1 MVHFSNI
8 IRNHNEMRETI
19 IKIEAMKKK
28 IKAQQLEQNPPEEFA
43 LRNNTS
49 ALGQSEGFEGSQIV
63 DDVIADTGSISVEM
77 LLKTLFR
84 GIESSFLT
92 PRNAKDLWERMRGS
106 VANNT
111 PTLIRAL
118 TNLSRTLQRLSS
130 KSTFS
135 STDIQQIKV
144 SIEQILKELFPDV
157 NQGPNMYDNR
167 QYTNIYNDNRVVN
180 VGNNAGRPPGGNNPP
195 PPGGLGAPPPLGLAA
210 PPGAPPA
217 PVLRL
222 GAPPPAPVIVPVP
235 SAPVPAPVPVPGAPA
250 PGAPAPGAPAANN
263 IPVQPVPD
271 DIEKAIRAMDA
282 MLAEEYDTADEAFV
296 PDSQAEAA
304 EAEDNSEI
312 IKETKIT
319 PQQAN
324 EALTRILVKQI
335 PTTIPTRQMGKI
347 QTLLDRNM
355 NLKKSAKMPADMIQR
370 YRAWATILYLGGVI
384 HGQNFQERIVDNQIK
399 MQSMVERI
407 EKLQDK
413 ELKTNKPLFQNPN
426 LPWMTKFM
434 TDESDKFK
442 TFRANVYSQSLP
454 AFNVSSPAASQ
465 TPPQTPNQ
473 PSTGAAS
480 GADTKVATPVQA
492 GSDNQNEIPT
502 QVQKNLLQVYAE
514 GLKPQQWGL
523 KLIQRFGLPPKA
535 GTPAALAAAAKAAG
549 GPIPRGKSVPNKAE
563 KAALQKYAD
572 SDVQP
577 STNYASKLIADF
589 GLPPRTKSP
598 ATPSPAAASGKGLKH
613 TGLKTVKQIISRTEN
628 LIQAANLG
636 NKSTEV
642 RNELDTLLSV
652 LIDRKEVRPQ
662 FRTNLMKKLF

>member
-1 MVHFSNI
+1 
-8 IRNHNEMRETI
+8 
-19 IKIEAMKKK
+19 
-28 IKAQQLEQNPPEEFA
+28 
-43 LRNNTS
+43 
-49 ALGQSEGFEGSQIV
+49 
-63 DDVIADTGSISVEM
+63 
-77 LLKTLFR
+77 
-84 GIESSFLT
+84 
-92 PRNAKDLWERMRGS
+92 
-106 VANNT
+106 
-111 PTLIRAL
+111 
-118 TNLSRTLQRLSS
+118 
-130 KSTFS
+130 
-135 STDIQQIKV
+135 
-144 SIEQILKELFPDV
+144 
-157 NQGPNMYDNR
+157 
-167 QYTNIYNDNRVVN
+167 
-180 VGNNAGRPPGGNNPP
+180 
-195 PPGGLGAPPPLGLAA
+195 
-210 PPGAPPA
+210 
-217 PVLRL
+217 
-222 GAPPPAPVIVPVP
+222 
-235 SAPVPAPVPVPGAPA
+235 
-250 PGAPAPGAPAANN
+250 
-263 IPVQPVPD
+263 
-271 DIEKAIRAMDA
+271 
-282 MLAEEYDTADEAFV
+282 
-296 PDSQAEAA
+296 
-304 EAEDNSEI
+304 
-312 IKETKIT
+312 
-319 PQQAN
+319 
-324 EALTRILVKQI
+324 
-335 PTTIPTRQMGKI
+335 
-347 QTLLDRNM
+347 
-355 NLKKSAKMPADMIQR
+355 
-370 YRAWATILYLGGVI
+370 
-384 HGQNFQERIVDNQIK
+384 

-413 ELKTNKPLFQNPN
+413 ELKTDKTLFQNPN

-442 TFRANVYSQSLP
+442 TFRANLYSQSLP
-454 AFNVSSPAASQ
+454 AFNLSSPARSQ

-480 GADTKVATPVQA
+480 GADTKVGTPVQA

-549 GPIPRGKSVPNKAE
+549 GPKPKGKIVPNKAE

-598 ATPSPAAASGKGLKH
+598 ATPSPRAASGKGLKH
-613 TGLKTVKQIISRTEN
+613 TGLKTVKQILSRTEN